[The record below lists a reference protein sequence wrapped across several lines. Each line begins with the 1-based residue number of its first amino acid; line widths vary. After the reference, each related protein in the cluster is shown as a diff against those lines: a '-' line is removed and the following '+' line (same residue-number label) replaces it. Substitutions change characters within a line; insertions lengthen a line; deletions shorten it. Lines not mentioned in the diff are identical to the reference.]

1 MSTLICL
8 DFKRLI
14 ISQGF
19 ISDLNIKF
27 TVKQKF
33 CLKSKKKKQL
43 IIIKLFFPKKGFE
56 GANEQNLSELSTWQL
71 HRNEAF
77 IFFCHLGLFFFSAEF
92 DLFFF

>member
-1 MSTLICL
+1 M
-8 DFKRLI
+8 I

-56 GANEQNLSELSTWQL
+56 GANEQNLSELST
-71 HRNEAF
+71 
-77 IFFCHLGLFFFSAEF
+77 
-92 DLFFF
+92 